1 MSKKKGNIFGKT
13 VQYEKKHKGTSIG
26 RITSRSKVKTMN
38 GFTYTWNDVAEAE
51 CDFLD
56 KEEVHV
62 GLSAQDVEKVLPE
75 VIKPAPAN
83 EKYKTIKYD
92 RLIPLLVESIKELSA
107 KVEYID
113 ELEARIKTLEG

>member
-1 MSKKKGNIFGKT
+1 M
-13 VQYEKKHKGTSIG
+13 
-26 RITSRSKVKTMN
+26 
-38 GFTYTWNDVAEAE
+38 
-51 CDFLD
+51 
-56 KEEVHV
+56 

-113 ELEARIKTLEG
+113 ELEARIKALES